1 MNPIQID
8 REKYLQIARTH
19 GPQVAI
25 TELHRD
31 IERWEFESFEGEK
44 GYQPEMIAQLEEI
57 RGFSRDIW
65 QVALDQIKN

>member
-1 MNPIQID
+1 MLQID

-19 GPQVAI
+19 GAQVAL

-44 GYQPEMIAQLEEI
+44 GYQPQMIDDLEKVRE
-57 RGFSRDIW
+57 FSREIW
-65 QVALDQIKN
+65 QTALDQIKN